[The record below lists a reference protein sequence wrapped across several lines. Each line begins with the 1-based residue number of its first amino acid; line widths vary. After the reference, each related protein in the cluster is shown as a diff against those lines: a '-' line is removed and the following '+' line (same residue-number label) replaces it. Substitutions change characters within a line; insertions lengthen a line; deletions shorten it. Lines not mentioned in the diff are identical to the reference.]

1 LAGEGGGAFGAV
13 SKFGRSS
20 GGDGWGEAFMLE
32 KDSLQG
38 GDLQIGSVP
47 ARSRQLLRSSSLI
60 ILTFVVAFY
69 PRVLAAMKIPS
80 VVNFLHFGCILLL
93 LIFTLP
99 RIRSR
104 LQTRISSLILY
115 GLYAILLVISVS
127 AFWNNAGVV
136 NLVLDFL
143 LLSEP
148 FILLLAIVGLRM
160 NAGSIQR
167 FHWVLIGS
175 SVINSLFAYV
185 QYFVL
190 KLQIAGGPDAIKGVF
205 LNQGAGHHVGGAVAL
220 TSAVYIFNQP
230 VIRSLW
236 VKIFLA
242 MMFIPQTFPM
252 SDSKQVIV
260 VFLGSMVLLTLTR
273 MKKIFEVLKYGVLTL
288 GAIALVYWVIVNLFP
303 TLGYWLNVP
312 LLMDSFAA
320 KFSAFSIINRYFT
333 SPVHWL
339 IGLGPGHTIG
349 RLGWLIPDY
358 GAILRPLGVTSTPV
372 TAAIFAEN
380 DTNPLTN
387 AVTGSSLFS
396 LTFSWAGIWGDLG
409 ALGTIAYLYLWGVT
423 WRQVCVDQFS
433 KFLVLNMLMFGGI
446 FSWLEEPG
454 YMLFVISIIG
464 LQWQTR
470 LKRAEQLGRSA
481 L

>member
-1 LAGEGGGAFGAV
+1 
-13 SKFGRSS
+13 
-20 GGDGWGEAFMLE
+20 
-32 KDSLQG
+32 
-38 GDLQIGSVP
+38 
-47 ARSRQLLRSSSLI
+47 
-60 ILTFVVAFY
+60 
-69 PRVLAAMKIPS
+69 

-93 LIFTLP
+93 LVFTLP

-104 LQTRISSLILY
+104 WQTQISSQILY
-115 GLYAILLVISVS
+115 GLYAILLIISAS
-127 AFWNNAGVV
+127 AFWNNAGVI
-136 NLVLDFL
+136 NIVLDFL

-160 NAGSIQR
+160 NAASVHR
-167 FHWVLIGS
+167 FHWVLVGS
-175 SVINSLFAYV
+175 CVINSWFAYV

-190 KLQIAGGPDAIKGVF
+190 KLQVEGGPDAIKGVF
-205 LNQGAGHHVGGAVAL
+205 LNQGAGHHVGGAIAL
-220 TSAVYIFNQP
+220 TGAVYIFNQP

-242 MMFIPQTFPM
+242 IVFIPQTFPM

-260 VFLGSMVLLTLTR
+260 VFLGSMALLTLTKV
-273 MKKIFEVLKYGVLTL
+273 KKIFEVLKYVVLTL
-288 GAIALVYWVIVNLFP
+288 GAIAFVYWVIVNLFP

-312 LLMDSFAA
+312 LLIDSFAA
-320 KFSAFSIINRYFT
+320 KFSAFSIINRFFT
-333 SPVHWL
+333 SPVNWL

-358 GAILRPLGVTSTPV
+358 GSILHPLGVTSTPV

-387 AVTGSSLFS
+387 AVTGSSMFS

-409 ALGTIAYLYLWGVT
+409 ALGTIAYLYLWWVT
-423 WRQVCVDQFS
+423 WQKIGVDQFS
-433 KFLVLNMLMFGGI
+433 KFLVLNMLIFGGI

-454 YMLFVISIIG
+454 YMLFVVSIIG

-470 LKRAEQLGRSA
+470 FRNCL
-481 L
+481 

>member
-1 LAGEGGGAFGAV
+1 
-13 SKFGRSS
+13 
-20 GGDGWGEAFMLE
+20 
-32 KDSLQG
+32 
-38 GDLQIGSVP
+38 
-47 ARSRQLLRSSSLI
+47 
-60 ILTFVVAFY
+60 
-69 PRVLAAMKIPS
+69 MKVPS
-80 VVNFLHFGCILLL
+80 VVNFLHFACILLL

-104 LQTRISSLILY
+104 LQVHLTTRLLY
-115 GLYAILLVISVS
+115 GLYAVLLIISAS
-127 AFWNNAGVV
+127 AFWNNAGII
-136 NLVLDFL
+136 NILLDFL

-160 NAGSIQR
+160 NHSSIQR
-167 FHWVLIGS
+167 FHWVLIISGI
-175 SVINSLFAYV
+175 INSLFAYV

-190 KLQIAGGPDAIKGVF
+190 KVQIVGGPDAIKGVF
-205 LNQGAGHHVGGAVAL
+205 LNQGAGHHVGGAIAL
-220 TSAVYIFNQP
+220 TSALYIFNQP

-242 MMFIPQTFPM
+242 LAFIPQTFPM

-260 VFLGSMVLLTLTR
+260 VFLGSMILLTLT
-273 MKKIFEVLKYGVLTL
+273 KFQKIFEIIKYVVLTL
-288 GAIALVYWVIVNLFP
+288 GAIAILYWVIVNLFP
-303 TLGYWLNVP
+303 TLGYWLNIT
-312 LLMDSFAA
+312 LLIDSFAA
-320 KFSAFSIINRYFT
+320 KFSVFHIINSYFT
-333 SPVHWL
+333 TPINWL

-349 RLGWLIPDY
+349 RLGWLISDY
-358 GAILRPLGVTSTPV
+358 EKILSPLGVTTTPV

-387 AVTGSSLFS
+387 AVTGSSMFS

-409 ALGTIAYLYLWGVT
+409 LLGISAYLYLWFVT
-423 WRQVCVDQFS
+423 WQKICVDS
-433 KFLVLNMLMFGGI
+433 VSRFLVLNMLIFGGI

-470 LKRAEQLGRSA
+470 LKRVEHSA
-481 L
+481 TINSL

>member
-1 LAGEGGGAFGAV
+1 MLKNTPINADPSLV
-13 SKFGRSS
+13 SHRDRPYPIPPTSTN
-20 GGDGWGEAFMLE
+20 
-32 KDSLQG
+32 
-38 GDLQIGSVP
+38 
-47 ARSRQLLRSSSLI
+47 RQLFKSSSLI

-69 PRVLAAMKIPS
+69 PRVLAAMKVPS
-80 VVNFLHFGCILLL
+80 AVNFLHFACILLL

-104 LQTRISSLILY
+104 LQVHLSTQLLY
-115 GLYAILLVISVS
+115 GLYALLLIISTS
-127 AFWNNAGVV
+127 AFWNNAGII
-136 NLVLDFL
+136 NILLDFL

-160 NAGSIQR
+160 NHSSIQR
-167 FHWVLIGS
+167 FHWVLIISGI
-175 SVINSLFAYV
+175 INSLFAYV

-190 KLQIAGGPDAIKGVF
+190 KLDIVGGPDAIKGVF

-220 TSAVYIFNQP
+220 TSALYIFNQP

-242 MMFIPQTFPM
+242 MAFVPQTFPM

-260 VFLGSMVLLTLTR
+260 VFLGSMILITLTKF
-273 MKKIFEVLKYGVLTL
+273 KKIFEIIKYVVLTL
-288 GAIALVYWVIVNLFP
+288 GAIAIVYWVIVDLFP
-303 TLGYWLNVP
+303 TLGYWLNIT
-312 LLMDSFAA
+312 LLIDSFAA
-320 KFSAFSIINRYFT
+320 KFSVFHIINSYFT
-333 SPVHWL
+333 TPINWL

-358 GAILRPLGVTSTPV
+358 GQILHPLGVTTTPV

-387 AVTGSSLFS
+387 AVTGSSMFS

-409 ALGTIAYLYLWGVT
+409 LLGMSAYLYLWWIT
-423 WRQVCVDQFS
+423 WQKICVDSVS
-433 KFLVLNMLMFGGI
+433 KFLVLNMLIFGGI

-454 YMLFVISIIG
+454 YMLFVVSIIG

-470 LKRAEQLGRSA
+470 LKRAEQSTESVSL
-481 L
+481 

>member
-1 LAGEGGGAFGAV
+1 
-13 SKFGRSS
+13 
-20 GGDGWGEAFMLE
+20 MLE
-32 KDSLQG
+32 SDRPYL
-38 GDLQIGSVP
+38 P
-47 ARSRQLLRSSSLI
+47 APVSQNRQLLKSSSLI
-60 ILTFVVAFY
+60 ILTFIVAFF
-69 PRVLAAMKIPS
+69 PRVLVAIKIPS
-80 VVNFLHFGCILLL
+80 VVNFLHFACILLL
-93 LIFTLP
+93 LGFTLP

-104 LQTRISSLILY
+104 LHVQLSTQILY
-115 GLYAILLVISVS
+115 GLYGILLVITAS
-127 AFWNNAGVV
+127 AFWNNAGVL
-136 NLVLDFL
+136 NIVLDFL
-143 LLSEP
+143 LLCEP

-160 NAGSIQR
+160 SDRSIRR

-175 SVINSLFAYV
+175 GLINLLFAYV

-190 KLQIAGGPDAIKGVF
+190 KVQVVGGPDAIKGVF

-220 TSAVYIFNQP
+220 TCAVYIFNQP

-242 MMFIPQTFPM
+242 LVFLPQTFPM

-260 VFLGSMVLLTLTR
+260 VFLGSMILVVL
-273 MKKIFEVLKYGVLTL
+273 MKVGKIAEVLKYLVLT
-288 GAIALVYWVIVNLFP
+288 GMAIGSVYWIITNLFP
-303 TLGYWLNVP
+303 DLRYWLNFT
-312 LLMDSFAA
+312 LLIDSFGA
-320 KFSAFSIINRYFT
+320 KFSVFPIINHAFT
-333 SPVHWL
+333 TPINWL
-339 IGLGPGHTIG
+339 LGLGPGHTIG

-358 GAILRPLGVTSTPV
+358 KGILEPLGITSTPV

-387 AVTGSSLFS
+387 AVTGSSMFS

-409 ALGTIAYLYLWGVT
+409 FLGIGAYLYLWWIT
-423 WRQVCVDQFS
+423 WQKICVDHFS
-433 KFLVLNMLMFGGI
+433 KFLVLNMLMFGAI

-454 YMLFVISIIG
+454 YMLFVVSIIG

-470 LKRAEQLGRSA
+470 LKRQEKFLTEMD

>member
-1 LAGEGGGAFGAV
+1 
-13 SKFGRSS
+13 
-20 GGDGWGEAFMLE
+20 MLE
-32 KDSLQG
+32 DDLLNGKSLPRV
-38 GDLQIGSVP
+38 DERVP
-47 ARSRQLLRSSSLI
+47 PPMGVNSRQLLRSSSLI
-60 ILTFVVAFY
+60 ILTFGVAFY

-80 VVNFLHFGCILLL
+80 IVNFLHFGCILLL

-104 LQTRISSLILY
+104 LQAGISSRILY
-115 GLYAILLVISVS
+115 GLYAILLVISAS
-127 AFWNNAGVV
+127 AFWNNAGVI
-136 NLVLDFL
+136 NIVLDFL

-160 NAGSIQR
+160 NTESIRR
-167 FHWVLIGS
+167 FHWVLIS
-175 SVINSLFAYV
+175 SGIINALFAYV

-190 KLQIAGGPDAIKGVF
+190 KMHLTGGPDAIKGVF

-220 TSAVYIFNQP
+220 TSVVYLFNQP
-230 VIRSLW
+230 VIRSVG
-236 VKIFLA
+236 VKILLT
-242 MMFIPQTFPM
+242 MMLIPQTFPM

-260 VFLGSMVLLTLTR
+260 VFLGSMALLTLTKV
-273 MKKIFEVLKYGVLTL
+273 KKIFEVLKYMVLTL
-288 GAIALVYWVIVNLFP
+288 GAIAAVYWVIINLFP
-303 TLGYWLNVP
+303 TLRYWLNIT
-312 LLMDSFAA
+312 LLIDSFEA
-320 KFSAFSIINRYFT
+320 KFSVFSIINHYFT
-333 SPVHWL
+333 SPVNWL

-358 GAILRPLGVTSTPV
+358 AAILQPLGVTSTPV

-387 AVTGSSLFS
+387 AVTGSSMFS
-396 LTFSWAGIWGDLG
+396 LTFSWAGVWGDLG
-409 ALGTIAYLYLWGVT
+409 VLGVGVYLYLWWVT
-423 WRQVCVDQFS
+423 WRQICVDQFS
-433 KFLVLNMLMFGGI
+433 KFLVLNMLIFGGI

-470 LKRAEQLGRSA
+470 LKRTEQIAERHL
-481 L
+481 

>member
-1 LAGEGGGAFGAV
+1 
-13 SKFGRSS
+13 
-20 GGDGWGEAFMLE
+20 MLE
-32 KDSLQG
+32 NTPLNRDSLP
-38 GDLQIGSVP
+38 GSQP
-47 ARSRQLLRSSSLI
+47 DRPYSIPPSATSRQLFKSSSLI

-69 PRVLAAMKIPS
+69 PRVLAAMKVPS
-80 VVNFLHFGCILLL
+80 AVNFLHFACTLLL

-104 LQTRISSLILY
+104 LQVHLSTQILY
-115 GLYAILLVISVS
+115 GLYAVLLIISAS
-127 AFWNNAGVV
+127 AFWNDAGII
-136 NLVLDFL
+136 NILLDFL
-143 LLSEP
+143 LLGEP

-160 NAGSIQR
+160 NYSSIHR
-167 FHWVLIGS
+167 FHWVLIIS
-175 SVINSLFAYV
+175 SIINVLFAYV

-190 KLQIAGGPDAIKGVF
+190 KLDIVGGPDAIKGVF

-220 TSAVYIFNQP
+220 TGALYIFNQP

-242 MMFIPQTFPM
+242 VAFIPQTFPM

-260 VFLGSMVLLTLTR
+260 VFLGSMIILTLTKF
-273 MKKIFEVLKYGVLTL
+273 KKIFEVLKYVVLTL
-288 GAIALVYWVIVNLFP
+288 GAIAIVYWVIVNLFP
-303 TLGYWLNVP
+303 ALAYWLNIT
-312 LLMDSFAA
+312 LLIDSFAA
-320 KFSAFSIINRYFT
+320 KLSVFHIINSSFT
-333 SPVHWL
+333 TPINWL

-358 GAILRPLGVTSTPV
+358 GEILSPLGVTTTPV

-380 DTNPLTN
+380 DTNHLTN
-387 AVTGSSLFS
+387 AVTGSSMFS

-409 ALGTIAYLYLWGVT
+409 ILGVSAYFYLWFIT
-423 WRQVCVDQFS
+423 WQKICVDSLS
-433 KFLVLNMLMFGGI
+433 KFLVLNMLIFGGI

-454 YMLFVISIIG
+454 YMLFVVSIIG

-470 LKRAEQLGRSA
+470 LKRAEQLADNA

>member
-1 LAGEGGGAFGAV
+1 
-13 SKFGRSS
+13 
-20 GGDGWGEAFMLE
+20 MLE
-32 KDSLQG
+32 NTPLH
-38 GDLQIGSVP
+38 SVP
-47 ARSRQLLRSSSLI
+47 LQVVPSDRPYVLPPISTNRQLFKSSSLI
-60 ILTFVVAFY
+60 ILTFAVAFY
-69 PRVLAAMKIPS
+69 PRVLAAMKVPAI
-80 VVNFLHFGCILLL
+80 VNFLHFPYILLL

-104 LQTRISSLILY
+104 LQVHLSTQILY
-115 GLYAILLVISVS
+115 GLYAILLVISAS
-127 AFWNNAGVV
+127 AFWNNAGII
-136 NLVLDFL
+136 NILLDFL

-160 NAGSIQR
+160 NLGSSQR
-167 FHWVLIGS
+167 FHWVLIISG
-175 SVINSLFAYV
+175 VINSLFAYV

-190 KLQIAGGPDAIKGVF
+190 KLQIVGGPDAIKGVF

-220 TSAVYIFNQP
+220 TSAIYIFNQP

-260 VFLGSMVLLTLTR
+260 VFLGSMILLTVTKF
-273 MKKIFEVLKYGVLTL
+273 KKIFEILKYIVLSL
-288 GAIALVYWVIVNLFP
+288 GAIALVYWIIVNLFP
-303 TLGYWLNVP
+303 TLGYWLNIT
-312 LLMDSFAA
+312 LLIDSFAA
-320 KFSAFSIINRYFT
+320 KFSVFHIINSYFI
-333 SPVHWL
+333 SPINWL

-358 GAILRPLGVTSTPV
+358 GKILSPLGVTSSPV

-387 AVTGSSLFS
+387 AVTGSSMFS

-409 ALGTIAYLYLWGVT
+409 LLGIGAYLYLWFIT
-423 WRQVCVDQFS
+423 WQKICVDNFS
-433 KFLVLNMLMFGGI
+433 KFLVLNMLIFGGI

-470 LKRAEQLGRSA
+470 LKRAEHLAEINSHENFDSP
-481 L
+481 